1 MLISIDVQRIHIFYE
16 YMIDVQ
22 VVVETRIIN
31 QNDIKRQTKFL
42 LSALD
47 WVRVSVAKENF
58 SNDA

>member
-16 YMIDVQ
+16 YMIDAQ